1 MALYLNI
8 IVLLY
13 PASAHCGIWSNSFSP
28 VSVKSSYLPLQ
39 KQPPEVFYEKGVL
52 KNFAKFTWKHLSQ
65 SLFLIKL
72 QACNFIKKDT
82 LSQVFS
88 CEFSVIFK
96 NIFFTE
102 YLRATASASRKM
114 FLSQDVVLGLMF
126 SFFPA
131 LAPLVWYSP
140 MLINLHFKNWKTEH
154 FRACISVYVK
164 ICLHVRRVR
173 YYFVMLELYTCMC
186 VHNPCTLK

>member
-1 MALYLNI
+1 MKKAFLKILQNS
-8 IVLLY
+8 LGNTKAR
-13 PASAHCGIWSNSFSP
+13 AS
-28 VSVKSSYLPLQ
+28 
-39 KQPPEVFYEKGVL
+39 
-52 KNFAKFTWKHLSQ
+52 
-65 SLFLIKL
+65 FLIKL

-82 LSQVFS
+82 LAQVFS
-88 CEFSVIFK
+88 CEFSVVSK

-140 MLINLHFKNWKTEH
+140 ILINLHFKN
-154 FRACISVYVK
+154 
-164 ICLHVRRVR
+164 
-173 YYFVMLELYTCMC
+173 
-186 VHNPCTLK
+186 